1 MASNTPGTFFEHLEL
16 CKSLLWSKSVP
27 RSHSEALKKYW
38 QNILMSRNQ
47 RSTQLKT
54 TKVLNESAKE
64 ENIKK
69 HMNKKGK
76 FVVLVDL

>member
-1 MASNTPGTFFEHLEL
+1 
-16 CKSLLWSKSVP
+16 
-27 RSHSEALKKYW
+27 
-38 QNILMSRNQ
+38 MSRNQ